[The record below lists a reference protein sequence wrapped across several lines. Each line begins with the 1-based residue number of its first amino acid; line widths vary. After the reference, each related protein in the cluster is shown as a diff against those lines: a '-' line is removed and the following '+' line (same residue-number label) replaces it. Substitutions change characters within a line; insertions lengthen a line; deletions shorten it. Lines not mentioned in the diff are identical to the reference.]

1 MLPAFQS
8 EVVPIPLQGKTPVA
22 FLLMHFK
29 KIPLPRRPSFSHVFF
44 FRPHGRRPFLRI
56 LLSAIIFA
64 SLALSLAEAAET
76 TAVWDYKTADRLPDP
91 WNGVEIAVDPEMKT
105 PDGQAVLELKAGY
118 GSEDLQWPS
127 FLNFWLNTRRLDNAN
142 SVESTF
148 WAKGDSGTE
157 IQLRVVDEHSTKLS
171 VARTFP
177 MSGEWQKVEYRESVH
192 SPLGGRWI
200 SFPRIM
206 LWKTLAGQRFYLG
219 PVTVR
224 VKEER

>member
-8 EVVPIPLQGKTPVA
+8 EVVPIPLQGKTPVG

-29 KIPLPRRPSFSHVFF
+29 KFPPTRRPPLQSVCFS
-44 FRPHGRRPFLRI
+44 RPPVRKRI
-56 LLSAIIFA
+56 LRSTILCAL
-64 SLALSLAEAAET
+64 LALPLAQAAEM
-76 TAVWDYKTADRLPDP
+76 TAVWDYKTAGRMPDP

-157 IQLRVVDEHSTKLS
+157 IQLRAVDEHSTKLS

-192 SPLGGRWI
+192 SPLGGRWV